1 MAHSFAQQTDLT
13 CPECGQPFTAQ
24 VWLIV
29 DAAERP
35 DLAARIRA
43 GALHDLPCP
52 HCGHRGTID
61 APLLLLRPD
70 QDPPLIFS
78 PAGSTTAEQDQA
90 QAAGLVGALRERLG
104 EAWRDEW
111 LAQGLPGMPREF
123 LPAAL
128 SDDPEAALQ
137 EVTERAQQEM
147 ERLRDEDPD
156 AFHRL
161 EQATRETLS
170 AAPLLETV
178 QQFVQ
183 ARSWGDSRRVVEQ
196 HPELL
201 GEETDDLLSR
211 LLQGARDAGEGL
223 VVQVIE
229 EHRALLH
236 RCREVGVEAAFAEKT
251 S

>member
-1 MAHSFAQQTDLT
+1 MANSFAENASLT
-13 CPECGQPFTAQ
+13 CPECGQPFTADI
-24 VWLIV
+24 WLVV

-43 GALHDLPCP
+43 GTLHDLPCP
-52 HCGHRGTID
+52 HCGHQGTID
-61 APLLLLRPD
+61 APLLLLRPEE
-70 QDPPLIFS
+70 DPPLLFS
-78 PAGSTTAEQDQA
+78 PAGSTTAEQDQE

-128 SDDPEAALQ
+128 SDDPETALRQ
-137 EVTERAQQEM
+137 VAEQAQQEM

-161 EQATRETLS
+161 EKAARQTAS

-201 GEETDDLLSR
+201 GEETDDLLGR
-211 LLQGARDAGEGL
+211 LLEGARDAGEDL
-223 VVQVIE
+223 VARVLE
-229 EHRALLH
+229 EHRALLR

-251 S
+251 T